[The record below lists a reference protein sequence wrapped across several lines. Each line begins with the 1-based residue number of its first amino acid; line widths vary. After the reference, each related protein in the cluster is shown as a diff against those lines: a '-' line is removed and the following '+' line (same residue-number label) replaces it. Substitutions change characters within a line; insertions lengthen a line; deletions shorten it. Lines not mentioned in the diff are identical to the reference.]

1 MILTQKFQLKN
12 VFSIANKTLME
23 TQFLEDVLKIAQSDL
38 LATSAQTPPDYAI
51 SNVLR
56 GNSQTLP
63 WGNAFKF
70 AQTILLATTSPG
82 SVFQYALRNIILL
95 LTPSRTFVF
104 HYAPQTTTLI
114 TIRGHVFS
122 QLIALETPLEI
133 HSTGNVWSQTSA
145 QLTTMST

>member
-56 GNSQTLP
+56 ENSQTLH
-63 WGNAFKF
+63 WENAFKF
-70 AQTILLATTSPG
+70 AQTILLATTLPG
-82 SVFQYALRNIILL
+82 SVFQYALRNIIPL
-95 LTPSRTFVF
+95 LTPSRTFAF
-104 HYAPQTTTLI
+104 HYVPHTTMLI

-133 HSTGNVWSQTSA
+133 H
-145 QLTTMST
+145 